1 MDDMSVR
8 STFAPAGPRRDAV
21 GKHERCLL
29 PKMTVSLLALS
40 LCLLCLSSCARK
52 GRITVLTPMTSGEN
66 ETRRT
71 VETEVS
77 ETTVP
82 PDGEACRDWIWNSD
96 SGKLHAS
103 PSCAHVRAMN
113 EANRKTISGSAV
125 ELFSRGLTPCM
136 RCAAAYAV
144 YLPAGDESETDS

>member
-1 MDDMSVR
+1 MGDLSVR
-8 STFAPAGPRRDAV
+8 STKETER
-21 GKHERCLL
+21 KHEHGLL
-29 PKMTVSLLALS
+29 SGKAVRVLALS
-40 LCLLCLSSCARK
+40 LCLLCLTSCAKK

-71 VETEVS
+71 IETEEP

-82 PDGEACRDWIWNSD
+82 PDGEVCREWVWNSD

-103 PSCAHVRAMN
+103 ASCAHVQAMKT
-113 EANRKTISGSAV
+113 ENRKTISGSAV
-125 ELFSRGLTPCM
+125 ELFSQGLTPCM

-144 YLPAGDESETDS
+144 YLPEATESEADP